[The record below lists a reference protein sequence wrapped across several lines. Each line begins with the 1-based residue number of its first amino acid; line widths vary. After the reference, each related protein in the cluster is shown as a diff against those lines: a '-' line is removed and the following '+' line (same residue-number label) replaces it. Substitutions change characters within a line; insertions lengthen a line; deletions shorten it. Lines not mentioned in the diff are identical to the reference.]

1 MACAVT
7 VIAVALL
14 GALGAA
20 MRWRLRQIDPLA
32 SAAATVDEDELGI
45 GA

>member
-7 VIAVALL
+7 AIAVVLL
-14 GALGAA
+14 GALVAA
-20 MRWRLRQIDPLA
+20 VRWRLRQIDPVA